1 VLRPWRTHHWSG
13 ALDQEH
19 RNALPTG
26 HEIEGYRVEGILGAG
41 GFGITYLAT
50 ELALGRKVAIKE
62 YLPAGLAVRATED
75 MSVRPVSQGSMKDYY
90 WGLERFRQEAET
102 LVNFHHPN
110 IVGVHR
116 FFEANSTA
124 YLVMQFVEGRS
135 LDQILNEQRS
145 LPEAEILRFLPPIL
159 DGLEQVHRAGFLH
172 RDVKPANIYIK
183 TDGTPVLL
191 DFSAARQTVELSN
204 AGMTAIVSDG
214 YAPYEQYGSGGT
226 LGPWTDIY
234 GLGAVLYR
242 CVTGQRPVQAPDRL
256 SAVVNNQRDPL
267 PPPAV
272 VARGTFAPALLD
284 GIVAALSVFERDRP
298 QTVAQLRAIFNR
310 ETGDRPSSSRARKNG
325 ASGPSKTPS
334 GPSAGLPAGLAAAQD
349 GRDAISA
356 LRRAEAVKS
365 ERRRGGF
372 ITVVAIGA
380 VIVMVGAAGF
390 VLGFRGGNADSPGRG
405 VKTERKAAV
414 GQPSGEPG
422 KAAPARPVET
432 AGAGPS
438 GSAESAK
445 PAPTPPPAANPP
457 AAPPP
462 AAQPQPPAAQPP
474 AAPPKPESVGRLPE
488 TAAPK
493 PPPVVVRGFKDCP
506 ECPELVL
513 VPAGRGKIGA
523 GEAEKTR
530 ETDDLPV
537 RVVTISRPFAM
548 GRYEV
553 TRDEFAAFVEA
564 TGHRAEGGCYSWS
577 ESRWVLNPERSWRN
591 PGFPQTGRDPAVC
604 INFRDAQAYVRWLSS
619 RTGKRYR
626 IPTESEWEYAARA
639 GTETSRPWGEDPADA
654 CDHANGTDLAA
665 LRRPNA
671 NEFDYHDCDDG
682 HIYTAPAGSFRPNAF
697 GLHDMIGNAWEWTVD
712 CWTEGPPARAANG
725 RAAPPE
731 DCNRRAVRGGAWNY
745 TPPYLRSAA
754 RLKGAVGVRIYNI
767 GFRVVRDSD

>member
-1 VLRPWRTHHWSG
+1 M
-13 ALDQEH
+13 DQEH
-19 RNALPTG
+19 RNALPAG
-26 HEIEGYRVEGILGAG
+26 HQIEGYRVESILGAG

-62 YLPAGLAVRATED
+62 YLPAGLAVRAAED

-145 LPEAEILRFLPPIL
+145 LSEAEILRFLTPIL

-191 DFSAARQTVELSN
+191 DFSAARQAVELGN

-256 SAVVNNQRDPL
+256 SAIVNNQRDPL
-267 PPPAV
+267 PPPGL
-272 VARGTFAPALLD
+272 VARAGFSQPLLD
-284 GIVAALSVFERDRP
+284 GIVAALAVFERDRP
-298 QTVAQLRAIFNR
+298 QTVAQLRAIFAR
-310 ETGDRPSSSRARKNG
+310 QAADRPSGSSGRRNG
-325 ASGPSKTPS
+325 GSGSPKAPS
-334 GPSAGLPAGLAAAQD
+334 GPSAGLPAGLAAAQE

-356 LRRAEAVKS
+356 LRRATAVKS

-372 ITVVAIGA
+372 VTAVTIGA
-380 VIVMVGAAGF
+380 VVVMVGAAGF
-390 VLGFRGGNADSPGRG
+390 VLGFRGGNAESAPGGRAAP
-405 VKTERKAAV
+405 ERKESSA
-414 GQPSGEPG
+414 EPVRT
-422 KAAPARPVET
+422 APAKPVET

-438 GSAESAK
+438 GGTE
-445 PAPTPPPAANPP
+445 PARPQPP
-457 AAPPP
+457 AAPPV
-462 AAQPQPPAAQPP
+462 AQPAPPPAAQPP
-474 AAPPKPESVGRLPE
+474 AAPPAPPPAKSPESVGRLPE
-488 TAAPK
+488 APK
-493 PPPVVVRGFKDCP
+493 PAAAAPVRGFRDCP

-513 VPAGRGKIGA
+513 VPAGKGKIGA
-523 GEAEKTR
+523 SEAEKTR

-537 RVVTISRPFAM
+537 RVVTVSRPFAM
-548 GRYEV
+548 GRTEV

-577 ESRWVLNPERSWRN
+577 ESRWVLNPDRSWRN
-591 PGFPQTGRDPAVC
+591 PGFPQTGRDPVVC

-619 RTGKRYR
+619 KTGKRYR
-626 IPTESEWEYAARA
+626 IPTEAEWEYAARA
-639 GTETSRPWGEDPADA
+639 GTESSRPWGEDPADA
-654 CDHANGTDLAA
+654 CDFANGTDLAA

-712 CWTEGPPARAANG
+712 CWIDGAPAKPQAARGPPS
-725 RAAPPE
+725 PE
-731 DCNRRAVRGGAWNY
+731 DCGRRAVRGGAWNY

-767 GFRVVRDSD
+767 GIRVVRDAD

>member
-1 VLRPWRTHHWSG
+1 
-13 ALDQEH
+13 LDQEH
-19 RNALPTG
+19 RNALPAG
-26 HEIEGYRVEGILGAG
+26 HEIEGYRIESILGAG

-50 ELALGRKVAIKE
+50 ERALGRKVAIKE
-62 YLPAGLAVRATED
+62 YLPAGLAVRAAED
-75 MSVRPVSQGSMKDYY
+75 MSVHPVSQSSMKDYY

-135 LDQILNEQRS
+135 LDQILNEQRT
-145 LPEAEILRFLPPIL
+145 LPESEILRFVPPIL

-256 SAVVNNQRDPL
+256 SAIVNNQRDPL

-272 VARGTFAPALLD
+272 VVRGGYAPALLD
-284 GIVAALSVFERDRP
+284 GIVAALAVFERDRP
-298 QTVAQLRAIFNR
+298 QTVAQLRAIFAR
-310 ETGDRPSSSRARKNG
+310 EAGDRPSTSRARKNG

-334 GPSAGLPAGLAAAQD
+334 GPSAGLPAGLAAAQE

-356 LRRAEAVKS
+356 LRRANAVKS

-372 ITVVAIGA
+372 VTVVAVGA
-380 VIVMVGAAGF
+380 VVVMVGAAGF
-390 VLGFRGGNADSPGRG
+390 VLGFRGGNTESAPARAQP
-405 VKTERKAAV
+405 ERKASAA
-414 GQPSGEPG
+414 EPATATPP
-422 KAAPARPVET
+422 KPVET

-438 GSAESAK
+438 GGAGPAK
-445 PAPTPPPAANPP
+445 PAP
-457 AAPPP
+457 AAPSPP
-462 AAQPQPPAAQPP
+462 VAQPPAAQPP
-474 AAPPKPESVGRLPE
+474 AVPPPAAPAKPESVGRLPE
-488 TAAPK
+488 APAPK
-493 PPPVVVRGFKDCP
+493 PPQVAVRGFKDCP

-523 GEAEKTR
+523 GAAEKSR

-537 RVVTISRPFAM
+537 RVVTVGRPFAM
-548 GRYEV
+548 ARHEV

-591 PGFPQTGRDPAVC
+591 PGFPQTGRDPVVC
-604 INFRDAQAYVRWLSS
+604 INFRDAQAYVRWLANK
-619 RTGKRYR
+619 TGKRYR

-639 GTETSRPWGEDPADA
+639 GTESSRPWGEDPADA
-654 CDHANGTDLAA
+654 CDYANGTDLAA

-682 HIYTAPAGSFRPNAF
+682 HIYTAPVGSFRANAF

-712 CWTEGPPARAANG
+712 CWVEGAPARPTNG
-725 RAAPPE
+725 RTAPPE
-731 DCNRRAVRGGAWNY
+731 DCGRRAVRGGAWNY
-745 TPPYLRSAA
+745 TPSYLRSAA

-767 GFRVVRDSD
+767 GFRVVRDAD